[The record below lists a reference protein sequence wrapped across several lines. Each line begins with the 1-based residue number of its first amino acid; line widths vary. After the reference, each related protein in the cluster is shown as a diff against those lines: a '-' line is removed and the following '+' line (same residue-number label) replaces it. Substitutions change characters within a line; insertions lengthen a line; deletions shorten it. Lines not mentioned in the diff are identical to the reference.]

1 MIWNKHLGQM
11 MKVTKVYMLFLIV
24 VLLLLGGDE
33 NFRMSVW

>member
-1 MIWNKHLGQM
+1 MIWNKHLGLM
-11 MKVTKVYMLFLIV
+11 MKVTKAYMLFLIV